1 MDTTQKRVDECGEG
15 ETPRE
20 KNAGGK
26 VTGTNKDDVLN
37 GILRRIGGSSRGEV
51 VNDGQQVSFYPEGV
65 LDVENL
71 DVPLENQG
79 IE

>member
-1 MDTTQKRVDECGEG
+1 M
-15 ETPRE
+15 
-20 KNAGGK
+20 
-26 VTGTNKDDVLN
+26 TGTNKDDVLN

-71 DVPLENQG
+71 DVPEDNQD
-79 IE
+79 EE